1 PLMPPLEEFIPYLEQ
16 IWHNQQLT
24 NNVPCHQQL
33 EQALAEYL
41 GVQHIS
47 LFSNGTMALLTA
59 LQALLISGEVLT
71 TPYSFVA
78 TAHSLL
84 WNGLTPVFV
93 YTEADG

>member
-1 PLMPPLEEFIPYLEQ
+1 NIG
-16 IWHNQQLT
+16 
-24 NNVPCHQQL
+24 PCHQQL
-33 EQALAEYL
+33 EQALADYL

-59 LQALLISGEVLT
+59 LQALRISGDVLT

-93 YTEADG
+93 DTEADGFNLDAEKLEQAITARTTAIMP